1 MLSTLLNRVSTFIPE
16 ALIALIMRAGIAAV
30 FFLSGRTKVDG
41 LLTIKDSTFFLFSEE
56 YKVPFLPTEL
66 AAYLATYAEHI
77 LPILLI
83 LGLGTRFAA
92 LGLLGMTMVIQLFVY
107 PDAWSTHL
115 GWAAILVYLIGRG
128 PGAISLDALF
138 GLEHSQHRG

>member
-1 MLSTLLNRVSTFIPE
+1 MISAILNRISKLIPE
-16 ALIALIMRAGIAAV
+16 ALIALLMRGGVAAV
-30 FFLSGRTKVDG
+30 FFLSGRTKVEG
-41 LLTIKDSTFFLFSEE
+41 LLTLKDSTFYLFAEE

-92 LGLLGMTMVIQLFVY
+92 VGLLGMTMVIQLFVY

-115 GWAAILVYLIGRG
+115 GWSAMLVYLIGRG

-138 GLEHSQHRG
+138 GFEPSHHR